1 MSLYKSFKK
10 YLFSEDKP
18 APLVFETT
26 EKLGKNELSDWIS
39 SHKAEVDTELTE
51 HGALLFRGFD
61 IQTAQDFEDVALSI
75 DKDLK
80 NDYLGTSPRN
90 SRSKFVFSASELPDH
105 YPIMQHCEMSFL
117 AKPPRKLFFYCHVEP
132 HDGGETPIC
141 DFRKVIAQMDPK
153 IKQDFMDKGI
163 RTIRNYDG
171 PNQKSP
177 FKLFQLKKWDEI
189 FHTTDHKEVEAKCKE
204 YGIIPEWRGKNK
216 LRLINEQPATKKH
229 PKTGE
234 EVWFNHLTI
243 FHAEA
248 AAIEYKKILA
258 YRRQFRTW
266 RISFL
271 LSTFT
276 FLKRIIARSKNY
288 SMHTTFLDGS
298 QIPRSYVQH
307 IEDLIWKNLSIF
319 KWKQGDLLAID
330 NFSTSHG
337 RLPYTGERDI
347 LVCWSED

>member
-1 MSLYKSFKK
+1 MADLKVKK
-10 YLFSEDKP
+10 YLLNEEKGT
-18 APLVFETT
+18 PLVIEAPERVDKDKLTQWIQEHKT
-26 EKLGKNELSDWIS
+26 EIDADLLKY
-39 SHKAEVDTELTE
+39 
-51 HGALLFRGFD
+51 GAILFRGVD
-61 IQTAQDFEDVALSI
+61 IQDAQAFEDVAISV

-90 SRSKFVFSASELPDH
+90 SRSKFVFSASELPAH

-132 HDGGETPIC
+132 QDGGETPLC
-141 DFRKVIAQMDPK
+141 DFRKVIAQMDPEIRK
-153 IKQDFMDKGI
+153 EFQEKGI
-163 RTIRNYDG
+163 RTVRNYDG

-177 FKLFQLKKWDEI
+177 FKIFQLKKWNEI
-189 FHTTDHKEVEAKCKE
+189 FHTTDHSQVEEKCKE
-204 YGIIPEWRGKNK
+204 YGIKPEWIGKNK
-216 LRLINEQPATKKH
+216 LRLINEQPATKTH

-248 AAIEYKKILA
+248 AAIEYRKILE
-258 YRRQFRTW
+258 YRRKFRNW
-266 RISFL
+266 LVSKAL
-271 LSTFT
+271 NAFT
-276 FLKRIIARSKNY
+276 FIKKVVAKSENF

-298 QIPRSYVQH
+298 EIPKKYVQH
-307 IEDLIWKNLSIF
+307 IEDLVWKNLSIF
-319 KWKQGDLLAID
+319 QWKQGDVLAID

-337 RLPYTGERDI
+337 RLPYSGPRDV

>member
-1 MSLYKSFKK
+1 MTNGLGIKK
-10 YLFSEDKP
+10 YLLNEEKGT
-18 APLVFETT
+18 PLVVEVP
-26 EKLGKNELSDWIS
+26 EKISKTDLVDWIQEN
-39 SHKAEVDTELTE
+39 KTELDE
-51 HGALLFRGFD
+51 ALLKHGAILFRGFD
-61 IQTAQDFEDVALSI
+61 IQTAQDFEDVAISV

-90 SRSKFVFSASELPDH
+90 SRSKFVFSASELPGH

-132 HDGGETPIC
+132 EDGGETPIC
-141 DFRKVIAQMDPK
+141 DFRKVIEQMDPE
-153 IKQDFMDKGI
+153 IRREFQEKGV

-171 PNQKSP
+171 PDQKSL
-177 FKLFQLKKWDEI
+177 FKLFQLKKWNEI
-189 FHTTDHKEVEAKCKE
+189 FHTTDHEKVEEKCKE
-204 YGIIPEWRGKNK
+204 YGIKPEWVGNNK

-234 EVWFNHLTI
+234 EVWFNHLVV

-248 AAIEYKKILA
+248 AAIEYRKILA
-258 YRRQFRTW
+258 YRKKFRNW
-266 RISFL
+266 L
-271 LSTFT
+271 VSTFLSVFT
-276 FLKRIIARSKNY
+276 AIKRLVAKSENY

-298 QIPRSYVQH
+298 EIPKSYVEH
-307 IEDLIWKNLSIF
+307 IEDLVWKNLSIF
-319 KWKQGDLLAID
+319 QWRKGDVLAID

-337 RLPYTGERDI
+337 RLPYSGPRDV